1 MVIMTEAEDRPGY
14 EELLCENEQLRAEV
28 ERVKQGLAEFE
39 RQTQELDRAD
49 RLRLQGDFDGA
60 LKMLDQMQDSDPV
73 SALRQRAVQERRQVG
88 MKAYA
93 EARKMMREFRV
104 AQAIE
109 LFQTVPADL
118 KDTQEDI
125 RAARQ
130 LHARTVAR
138 MKSRAKIDS
147 ILVALAVAAALVG
160 ILVRFL

>member
-1 MVIMTEAEDRPGY
+1 MAIMTEAEDRPGH
-14 EELLCENEQLRAEV
+14 EELVCENEQLRAQV
-28 ERVKQGLAEFE
+28 ERVKQRLAELE

-60 LKMLDQMQDSDPV
+60 LKMLDQMQDSDRV
-73 SALRQRAVQERRQVG
+73 SALRERAVQERRQVG

-109 LFQTVPADL
+109 LFQSVPADIR
-118 KDTQEDI
+118 DTQEDI
-125 RAARQ
+125 TAARQ
-130 LHARTVAR
+130 LHARAVAR

-160 ILVRFL
+160 ILLLFL